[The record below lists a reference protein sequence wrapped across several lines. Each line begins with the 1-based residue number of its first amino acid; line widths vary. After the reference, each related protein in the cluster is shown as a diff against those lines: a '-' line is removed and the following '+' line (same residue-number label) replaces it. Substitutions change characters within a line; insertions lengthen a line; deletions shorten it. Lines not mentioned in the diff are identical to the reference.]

1 MEKCKWCQEREINWE
16 YDWRDDSSKSKCG
29 KAWKGNLERGN
40 LTKQTVPWRDLY
52 SGFQLLVAL
61 APHCLGI
68 AIQQTW
74 SRDRSLF
81 LKYKWQAGRL
91 VYGACFCITTSLC
104 ACSSKMELVDDNAVI
119 RARGLP
125 WQSSDQDIAR
135 FFKGLNIAKLVV
147 KNLLVPLWLFS
158 CIGHGVSCLDLNLA
172 EEVLHSV
179 SMPKVGGMGRL
190 LWDLWVKSTEI

>member
-1 MEKCKWCQEREINWE
+1 
-16 YDWRDDSSKSKCG
+16 
-29 KAWKGNLERGN
+29 
-40 LTKQTVPWRDLY
+40 
-52 SGFQLLVAL
+52 
-61 APHCLGI
+61 
-68 AIQQTW
+68 
-74 SRDRSLF
+74 
-81 LKYKWQAGRL
+81 
-91 VYGACFCITTSLC
+91 
-104 ACSSKMELVDDNAVI
+104 MELVDDNAII

-158 CIGHGVSCLDLNLA
+158 CIDHGVSSLDLNLA

-190 LWDLWVKSTEI
+190 L